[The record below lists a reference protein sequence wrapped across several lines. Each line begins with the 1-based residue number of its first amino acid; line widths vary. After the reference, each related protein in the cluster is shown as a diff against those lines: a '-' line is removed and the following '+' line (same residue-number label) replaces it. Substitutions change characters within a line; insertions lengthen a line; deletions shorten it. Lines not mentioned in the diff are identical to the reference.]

1 MRISSANSLTMA
13 TLLFLSA
20 CGSEDTISPVP
31 DETRPLSGGQAT
43 VFDASSQAFE
53 MPIPTLSA
61 NELDRFLSGDASFE
75 QIFVTPPAEVNPG
88 AGPVF
93 SHTSCVGCHLRDGR
107 GRGAFG
113 SEPPFVGSMLM
124 RVSLPGYSPHG
135 GPASVPGFGVQLGDR
150 ANYGVQ
156 PEARV
161 EVSFFETVERLA
173 DGEEVYLKHPVYYIV
188 EPYRPLPAGVLLSA
202 RMAPPVFGRG
212 LLEAI
217 SESDI
222 LALSDPADADGD
234 GVSGRPNYVYNF
246 RTDQTEL
253 GRFGLKAN
261 NPDLL
266 QQVASAYN
274 EDMGVTSPYFPRESV
289 WGQPQH
295 DGRDDDPEISQ
306 ETLDVTTFYIQTL
319 AVPARR
325 NWDDPQVLRGEILF
339 ESTGCAACHTT
350 TFRTGS
356 HAVASLSQA
365 RSFIPI
371 LICCCTTWA
380 TRLPTIDRTSK
391 PMGASGKRPRCGAL
405 ASRKPSMAFRL
416 DSCTTAGR
424 KPFSKPLCFTVVK
437 LNGRARKCAGYPE
450 PTERHC
456 SPFCD
461 RCRTPHRCD
470 KNRLDYAP
478 SAPVTAD
485 ASPMQTRG
493 YEPVLV
499 TPCFSMVGEAGFEP
513 ATPCSRCDMTGRSR

>member
-1 MRISSANSLTMA
+1 MPYRLRTCVLPPIRQKPGLSPVKLPGKLQRAIGV
-13 TLLFLSA
+13 LLLVSA
-20 CGSEDTISPVP
+20 CGSEETISPVP

-61 NELDRFLSGDASFE
+61 NELDMFLEGDATFE
-75 QIFVTPPAEVNPG
+75 QVFVTPPAEVNPG

-113 SEPPFVGSMLM
+113 AEPPFVGSMLM
-124 RVSLPGYSPHG
+124 RVSLPGLSPHG
-135 GPASVPGFGVQLGDR
+135 GPAPVPGFGTQLGDR

-161 EVSFFETVERLA
+161 QVSFFETAEKLA
-173 DGEEVYLKHPVYYIV
+173 DGQEVYLKHPVYHIV
-188 EPYRPLPAGVLLSA
+188 EPYQPLPAGVLLSA

-234 GVSGRPNYVYNF
+234 GISGRPNYVYNF

-295 DGRDDDPEISQ
+295 DGRDDDPEITR
-306 ETLDVTTFYIQTL
+306 ETLDITTFYIQTL
-319 AVPARR
+319 GVPARR
-325 NWDDPQVLRGEILF
+325 NWDDPQVVRGEILF
-339 ESTGCAACHTT
+339 ESTVAQAAI
-350 TFRTGS
+350 RP
-356 HAVASLSQA
+356 
-365 RSFIPI
+365 RSGRAATKSRHYPGRSSIPI
-371 LICCCTTWA
+371 PICCCTTWA

-405 ASRKPSMAFRL
+405 GSRKPSTVRL
-416 DSCTTAGR
+416 PGSFTTAGR
-424 KPFSKPLCFTVVK
+424 QPCSKPSCSTAVK
-437 LNGRARKCAGYPE
+437 RSGRVKPYADFPQRIG
-450 PTERHC
+450 RRC
-456 SPFCD
+456 SAF
-461 RCRTPHRCD
+461 
-470 KNRLDYAP
+470 L
-478 SAPVTAD
+478 
-485 ASPMQTRG
+485 
-493 YEPVLV
+493 
-499 TPCFSMVGEAGFEP
+499 
-513 ATPCSRCDMTGRSR
+513 RSL

>member
-289 WGQPQH
+289 WRQPQH

-306 ETLDVTTFYIQTL
+306 ETLDVTMFYIQTL

-350 TFRTGS
+350 AFRTGS
-356 HAVASLSQA
+356 HAVASLRGQ
-365 RSFIPI
+365 IIHPYTD
-371 LICCCTTWA
+371 L
-380 TRLPTIDRTSK
+380 LLHD
-391 PMGASGKRPRCGAL
+391 MGDAL
-405 ASRKPSMAFRL
+405 ADNRPDFEADGREWKTPAL
-416 DSCTTAGR
+416 WGIGLTETVNGIPAG
-424 KPFSKPLCFTVVK
+424 FLHD
-437 LNGRARKCAGYPE
+437 GRAETLLEAIMFHG
-450 PTERHC
+450 
-456 SPFCD
+456 
-461 RCRTPHRCD
+461 
-470 KNRLDYAP
+470 
-478 SAPVTAD
+478 
-485 ASPMQTRG
+485 
-493 YEPVLV
+493 
-499 TPCFSMVGEAGFEP
+499 GEAE
-513 ATPCSRCDMTGRSR
+513 RSREKVRRLYREILNYYISSNLTNS

>member
-1 MRISSANSLTMA
+1 MKPAGKIRCAIGVSL
-13 TLLFLSA
+13 LVSA
-20 CGSEDTISPVP
+20 CGSEETISPAP

-61 NELDRFLSGDASFE
+61 NELDMFLAGDATFE
-75 QIFVTPPAEVNPG
+75 QVFVTPPAEVNPG

-107 GRGAFG
+107 GRSAFG
-113 SEPPFVGSMLM
+113 AEPPFVGSMLM
-124 RVSLPGYSPHG
+124 RVSLPGLSTHG
-135 GPASVPGFGVQLGDR
+135 GPAPVPGFGVQLGDR

-161 EVSFFETVERLA
+161 QVSYFETAEKLA
-173 DGEEVYLKHPVYYIV
+173 DGEEVYLKHPVYHIV

-222 LALSDPADADGD
+222 LALSDPSDTDGD
-234 GVSGRPNYVYNF
+234 GISGRPNYVHNF
-246 RTDQTEL
+246 RTGRTEL

-261 NPDLL
+261 NPDIL

-295 DGRDDDPEISQ
+295 DGRDDDPEITQ
-306 ETLDVTTFYIQTL
+306 KTLDITTFYIQTL

-325 NWDDPQVLRGEILF
+325 NWDDPQVIRGEILF
-339 ESTGCAACHTT
+339 ESTGCAGCHTT

-356 HAVASLSQA
+356 HEIPSLSGQVIHPYTDLLLHDMGEA
-365 RSFIPI
+365 LEDNRPDFE
-371 LICCCTTWA
+371 A
-380 TRLPTIDRTSK
+380 TGREWKTP
-391 PMGASGKRPRCGAL
+391 AL
-405 ASRKPSMAFRL
+405 WGL
-416 DSCTTAGR
+416 GLTE
-424 KPFSKPLCFTVVK
+424 TVNGSPPGF
-437 LNGRARKCAGYPE
+437 LHDGRAATLLEAIMFHG
-450 PTERHC
+450 
-456 SPFCD
+456 
-461 RCRTPHRCD
+461 
-470 KNRLDYAP
+470 
-478 SAPVTAD
+478 
-485 ASPMQTRG
+485 
-493 YEPVLV
+493 
-499 TPCFSMVGEAGFEP
+499 GEAE
-513 ATPCSRCDMTGRSR
+513 RSREAVRRLSTENREALLSFLRSL

>member
-124 RVSLPGYSPHG
+124 RVSLPGYSSHG

-161 EVSFFETVERLA
+161 EVSFFETVEKLA

-274 EDMGVTSPYFPRESV
+274 EDMGVTSPYFSRESV

-356 HAVASLSQA
+356 HAVASLRGQ
-365 RSFIPI
+365 IIHPYTD
-371 LICCCTTWA
+371 L
-380 TRLPTIDRTSK
+380 LLHD
-391 PMGASGKRPRCGAL
+391 MGDAL
-405 ASRKPSMAFRL
+405 ADNRPDFEADGREWKTPAL
-416 DSCTTAGR
+416 WGIGLTETVNGIPAG
-424 KPFSKPLCFTVVK
+424 FLHD
-437 LNGRARKCAGYPE
+437 GRAETLLEAIMFHG
-450 PTERHC
+450 
-456 SPFCD
+456 
-461 RCRTPHRCD
+461 
-470 KNRLDYAP
+470 
-478 SAPVTAD
+478 
-485 ASPMQTRG
+485 
-493 YEPVLV
+493 
-499 TPCFSMVGEAGFEP
+499 GEAE
-513 ATPCSRCDMTGRSR
+513 RSREKVRRLSGANREALLAFLRSL

>member
-1 MRISSANSLTMA
+1 MKPAGKIRCAIGVSL
-13 TLLFLSA
+13 LVSA
-20 CGSEDTISPVP
+20 CGSEETISPVP

-61 NELDRFLSGDASFE
+61 NELDVFLAGDATFE
-75 QIFVTPPAEVNPG
+75 QVFVTPPAEVNPG

-113 SEPPFVGSMLM
+113 AEPPFVGSMLM
-124 RVSLPGYSPHG
+124 RVSLPGLSTHG
-135 GPASVPGFGVQLGDR
+135 GPAPVPGFGVQLGDR

-161 EVSFFETVERLA
+161 QVSYFETAEKLA
-173 DGEEVYLKHPVYYIV
+173 DGEEVYLKHPVYHIV

-222 LALSDPADADGD
+222 LALSDPSDTDGD
-234 GVSGRPNYVYNF
+234 GISGRPNYVHNF
-246 RTDQTEL
+246 RTGRTEL

-261 NPDLL
+261 NPDIL

-295 DGRDDDPEISQ
+295 DGRDDDPEITQ
-306 ETLDVTTFYIQTL
+306 KTLDITTFYIRTL

-325 NWDDPQVLRGEILF
+325 NWDDPQVIRGEILF
-339 ESTGCAACHTT
+339 ESTGCAGCHTT

-356 HAVASLSQA
+356 HEIPSLSGQVIHPYTDLLLHDMGEA
-365 RSFIPI
+365 LEDNRPDFE
-371 LICCCTTWA
+371 A
-380 TRLPTIDRTSK
+380 TGREWKTP
-391 PMGASGKRPRCGAL
+391 AL
-405 ASRKPSMAFRL
+405 WGL
-416 DSCTTAGR
+416 GLTE
-424 KPFSKPLCFTVVK
+424 TVNGSPPGF
-437 LNGRARKCAGYPE
+437 LHDGRAATLLEAIMFHG
-450 PTERHC
+450 
-456 SPFCD
+456 
-461 RCRTPHRCD
+461 
-470 KNRLDYAP
+470 
-478 SAPVTAD
+478 
-485 ASPMQTRG
+485 
-493 YEPVLV
+493 
-499 TPCFSMVGEAGFEP
+499 GEAE
-513 ATPCSRCDMTGRSR
+513 RSREAVRRLSTENREALLSFLRSL